1 MFSDSKTIGPTRAA
15 LSRPLSRGNGGVAR
29 RFTLATFVVGLLAP
43 ILASAQE
50 SAPRMLA
57 TRLPEIQ
64 FADAPLE
71 TVIDWLADLTQY
83 NIVVRWERLDEL
95 GIERDQPVSLRARNL
110 TLSQVLW
117 LLLGDI
123 GGSDVRLAYR
133 ASRGLLLI
141 STADDLD
148 RELITRVYDIRDL
161 LVRPERFSNAPRI
174 EVGPSLGRDG
184 GSNPLQSND
193 DSVADDAD
201 GESATIAD
209 ELRPTIMST
218 VEPDSW
224 IEHGGRGRI
233 VIFGGQII
241 VYNSM
246 LVHQRLAGG
255 IVE

>member
-1 MFSDSKTIGPTRAA
+1 MSCDSTPMGPIRAA
-15 LSRPLSRGNGGVAR
+15 LSRPVSRGNRSAAR
-29 RFTLATFVVGLLAP
+29 RSTLALFVVGLIAP
-43 ILASAQE
+43 ILAAAQE

-71 TVIDWLADLTQY
+71 IVIDWLADLTQS

-117 LLLGDI
+117 LLLSDI

-161 LVRPERFSNAPRI
+161 LARPARFRNATRI
-174 EVGPSLGRDG
+174 EVGQSLGGEG
-184 GSNPLQSND
+184 GSNPLQSNE
-193 DSVADDAD
+193 DSAENDADDGA
-201 GESATIAD
+201 ATIAD
-209 ELRPTIMST
+209 QLRDAIMAT

-233 VIFGGQII
+233 VVFGGQII
-241 VYNSM
+241 VYNSL